1 MGPLYG
7 RFIFGTQIPL
17 KQLIGRLELIRKSYL
32 NEAPFHAYVT
42 TQGGET
48 FYGLTHDELLS
59 HYEDHQGE
67 IKTIST
73 AVTTPDIR
81 VMRVH
86 IHFDPQNKGRGQF
99 VIAIGDAFENKVIKA
114 VLLGQK
120 PPERS
125 GKKIGTNLDQ
135 LGTQPLVPK
144 LTFTPP
150 SNTFRKAYV
159 TLNDHFFF
167 SRKISIYELLA
178 LLDELSD
185 KYMDYR
191 SFHAQLETS
200 DGDYY
205 FDIQREEMRYM
216 FNQRRHTLM
225 ALFLYASNKEGHWID
240 LMLSFHPLEQAS
252 NGEIE
257 IHAPGTIVDEINS
270 LIWDRLS
277 SEPTN
282 DAMAVRLLKM
292 PFEQE
297 AFSMPA
303 FIAFFK
309 RMVHLYLFQVPPVA
323 TVLNQKNQAYTGLSF
338 YQLEKMYKERPAEV
352 KEVTIDVTQVVTG
365 QNCQLILDF
374 SDGNPFAQL
383 NLMLGDEELHQQVQ
397 KQVNAFFARLPGG
410 GESPAPSASPAAG

>member
-17 KQLIGRLELIRKSYL
+17 RKLINRLEQISQSYL
-32 NEAPFHAYVT
+32 KNAPFHAYVT

-48 FYGLTHDELLS
+48 FYGLTHDELIS
-59 HYEDHQGE
+59 HYEAHQGE

-120 PPERS
+120 LPERP
-125 GKKIGTNLDQ
+125 GKKKVNSLDHF
-135 LGTQPLVPK
+135 GAQPLVPK

-150 SNTFRKAYV
+150 SNAFRKTYV

-191 SFHAQLETS
+191 SFHAQLETT

-225 ALFLYASNKEGHWID
+225 ALFLYISNKEGHWID
-240 LMLSFHPLEQAS
+240 LMLSFHPLEQNT
-252 NGEIE
+252 NGEVE
-257 IHAPGTIVDEINS
+257 IHAPGSVVDEINS

-277 SEPTN
+277 ITPSH
-282 DAMAVRLLKM
+282 DAMTVRLLKI
-292 PFEQE
+292 PFDKK
-297 AFSMPA
+297 
-303 FIAFFK
+303 AFFMPTFILFFQ

-323 TVLNQKNQAYTGLSF
+323 TVVNHRNQVYTGLSF
-338 YQLEKMYKERPAEV
+338 YQLEKMYRERPGEI

-374 SDGNPFAQL
+374 STENPFAQL

-397 KQVNAFFARLPGG
+397 KQLSHFFERLPGG
-410 GESPAPSASPAAG
+410 GEPPAPSASPSAS

>member
-7 RFIFGTQIPL
+7 RFLFGTQIPL
-17 KQLIGRLELIRKSYL
+17 QLLISRLEEISKSYL
-32 NEAPFHAYVT
+32 NQAPFHAYLT
-42 TQGGET
+42 TQSGET
-48 FYGLTHDELLS
+48 FYGLTHAELLS
-59 HYEDHQGE
+59 HYERHQGE

-99 VIAIGDAFENKVIKA
+99 VIAIGDAHENAVIKA
-114 VLLGQK
+114 VLLGLK
-120 PPERS
+120 IPERP
-125 GKKIGTNLDQ
+125 GRKVGLTTEQIGA
-135 LGTQPLVPK
+135 QPLVPK

-150 SNTFRKAYV
+150 INAFRKSYV
-159 TLNDHFFF
+159 TLNDHFFY

-191 SFHAQLETS
+191 SFHAQLETT

-225 ALFLYASNKEGHWID
+225 ALFLYASNREGHWID
-240 LMLSFHPLEQAS
+240 LMLSFHPLEQGT
-252 NGEIE
+252 NGEVE

-277 SEPTN
+277 VEPSD
-282 DAMAVRLLKM
+282 DAMAVRMLKI
-292 PFEQE
+292 PFEKS
-297 AFSMPA
+297 AFSMEA
-303 FIAFFK
+303 FAAFFK
-309 RMVHLYLFQVPPVA
+309 RLVHLYLFQVPPVA
-323 TVLNQKNQAYTGLSF
+323 TIYTMKNQAYTGLSF
-338 YQLEKMYKERPAEV
+338 YQLEKIFKEKPLEIRQ
-352 KEVTIDVTQVVTG
+352 VTVDVTQVVTG
-365 QNCQLILDF
+365 QNCQLSLDF
-374 SDGNPFAQL
+374 LDEKPFAQL
-383 NLMLGDEELHQQVQ
+383 NLMLGDEELHQMVQ
-397 KQVNAFFARLPGG
+397 KLVTAFFDQMKGG
-410 GESPAPSASPAAG
+410 AESPAPAASPAGK

>member
-17 KQLIGRLELIRKSYL
+17 KQLIGRLEVISKSYL
-32 NEAPFHAYVT
+32 NDAPFHAYVT

-59 HYEDHQGE
+59 HYEDHEGE

-120 PPERS
+120 PPERP
-125 GKKIGTNLDQ
+125 GKKITGSLDQ
-135 LGTQPLVPK
+135 IGAQPLVPK

-150 SNTFRKAYV
+150 TNAFRKSFV
-159 TLNDHFFF
+159 TMNDHFFF

-225 ALFLYASNKEGHWID
+225 ALFLYISNREGHWID
-240 LMLSFHPLEQAS
+240 LMLSFHPLEQGT
-252 NGEIE
+252 NGEVE

-277 SEPTN
+277 VEPSN

-292 PFEQE
+292 PFDQK
-297 AFSMPA
+297 AFSMPS
-303 FIAFFK
+303 FSAFFK
-309 RMVHLYLFQVPPVA
+309 RLVHLYLFQVPPVA
-323 TVLNQKNQAYTGLSF
+323 TVYNHRNQAYTGLSF
-338 YQLEKMYKERPAEV
+338 YQLEKMYKERRDEV
-352 KEVTIDVTQVVTG
+352 SQVTIDVTQVVTG

-374 SDGNPFAQL
+374 GSENPFAQL
-383 NLMLGDEELHQQVQ
+383 NLMLGDEDLHQKVQ
-397 KQVNAFFARLPGG
+397 KQVSAFFEPLKGDEEP
-410 GESPAPSASPAAG
+410 PAPSASPAAN

>member
-17 KQLIGRLELIRKSYL
+17 KQLIDRLDQISQSYL
-32 NEAPFHAYVT
+32 NNAVFHAYVT
-42 TQGGET
+42 THGGET
-48 FYGLTHDELLS
+48 FYGLTHEELLS
-59 HYEDHQGE
+59 HYEAHQGE

-99 VIAIGDAFENKVIKA
+99 VIAIGDPFENSVIKA

-120 PPERS
+120 PPERT
-125 GKKIGTNLDQ
+125 GKKISTSLDQ
-135 LGTQPLVPK
+135 LGAQPLVPK

-150 SNTFRKAYV
+150 SNAFRKSFV
-159 TLNDHFFF
+159 TQNDHFFF
-167 SRKISIYELLA
+167 SRKISIYKLLA

-191 SFHAQLETS
+191 SFHGQLETT

-225 ALFLYASNKEGHWID
+225 ALFLYASNREGHWID
-240 LMLSFHPLEQAS
+240 LMLSFHPLEQGT
-252 NGEIE
+252 NGEVE
-257 IHAPGTIVDEINS
+257 IHAPGSIVDEINS
-270 LIWDRLS
+270 LIWDRLAV
-277 SEPTN
+277 EPSN
-282 DAMAVRLLKM
+282 DAMAVRLLKI
-292 PFEQE
+292 PFEQK
-297 AFSMPA
+297 AFSMA
-303 FIAFFK
+303 GFSAFFS
-309 RMVHLYLFQVPPVA
+309 RLVHLYLFQVPPVA
-323 TVLNQKNQAYTGLSF
+323 TVHTFKKQAYTGLSF
-338 YQLEKMYKERPAEV
+338 YQLEKIYKEKSDEIR
-352 KEVTIDVTQVVTG
+352 EVTIDVTQVVTG

-374 SDGNPFAQL
+374 SDENPFAQL
-383 NLMLGDEELHQQVQ
+383 NLMLGDEELHQKIQ
-397 KQVNAFFARLPGG
+397 KQVTAFFGRLQSGP
-410 GESPAPSASPAAG
+410 EPPAPSASPAAG